1 MARCSAGT
9 MPVLITTRVRRSGF
23 TLVEASI
30 TLAVMAVLGAIATP
44 SLSSL
49 VARQRLLGA
58 AHHLQADIALARHE
72 SGRRGQPVTLR
83 FQPGRQWCYA
93 LSTGPPVDCRHAGA
107 ALASGMIKVVQA
119 ADHPNIDLLDAS
131 AMALDAGSGASLQSL
146 LAGGHAR
153 FGLRESQ
160 GLPGPMQVQVRL
172 GPQGRGS
179 LCAPA
184 APVAGTAACPAALPA
199 S

>member
-1 MARCSAGT
+1 MARCSAGA
-9 MPVLITTRVRRSGF
+9 MPVLITARIRQAGF

-44 SLSSL
+44 NWSSL

-119 ADHPNIDLLDAS
+119 ADHPGVDLLDART
-131 AMALDAGSGASLQSL
+131 MALDAAGGASLQSL

-160 GLPGPMQVQVRL
+160 QTQLQVRL

>member
-1 MARCSAGT
+1 MASCSAGP
-9 MPVLITTRVRRSGF
+9 MPVLITARVRQAGF

-49 VARQRLLGA
+49 MARQRLLGA

-83 FQPGRQWCYA
+83 FQPGHQWCYA

-119 ADHPNIDLLDAS
+119 ADHPGVDLLHART
-131 AMALDAGSGASLQSL
+131 MALDAAGGASLQSL

-153 FGLRESQ
+153 FGLREGQ
-160 GLPGPMQVQVRL
+160 QTQLQVRL
-172 GPQGRGS
+172 SPQGRGS

-184 APVAGTAACPAALPA
+184 APVAGTAACPVALPA